1 MLASIVIPAYNAERF
16 VAETVQSALAQTI
29 ESKEI
34 VVVDDGSADGTAG
47 VLRGFGSAIRC
58 EFGPNR
64 GASAARNRGTAMARG
79 RYIQYLDADDLLE
92 PDAVAKRVAAL
103 EGASA
108 GVAYS
113 DWQKFDEQAD
123 GSFVAG
129 EVVARSMAQV
139 HADPEIATFTSFW
152 APPAA
157 LLYTRAVVDKVGG
170 WNESLPIIQDARFL
184 QDAALSGARFVHV
197 PGVGARYRTHHS
209 RSLST
214 RDPAAFARDVFRNA
228 CDIQSIWEKR
238 GLLSVPQRSALAG
251 AFDYAC
257 RQLFLA
263 DGMLFADSLGRLYA
277 LRPGLELTWPK
288 IAGMASTVLGRSG
301 AATVMRLLGRPPPG
315 K

>member
-16 VAETVQSALAQTI
+16 VAETVRSALAQTV

-34 VVVDDGSADGTAG
+34 IVIDDGSTDGSAG
-47 VLRGFGSAIRC
+47 VLRGFGGAIRC

-64 GASAARNRGTAMARG
+64 GASAARNRGTALAGG

-92 PDAVAKRVAAL
+92 PDAVAKRIAAL
-103 EGASA
+103 EGAAA

-157 LLYTRAVVDKVGG
+157 LLYSRAVVDEVGG

-197 PGVGARYRTHHS
+197 PGVGARYRTHRD

-214 RDPAAFARDVFRNA
+214 RDPSAFARDVFRNA
-228 CDIQSIWEKR
+228 CDIQSIWESR
-238 GLLSVPQRSALAG
+238 GPLSPPQRSALAD
-251 AFDYAC
+251 AFDYVC
-257 RQLFLA
+257 RQLFAA
-263 DGMLFADSLGRLYA
+263 DATLFDDSLGRLYT
-277 LRPGLELTWPK
+277 LRPGFEPSWPK
-288 IAGMASTVLGRSG
+288 IAGVAGKVLGRSG
-301 AATVMRLLGRPPPG
+301 AATVMRLLGRPPPE